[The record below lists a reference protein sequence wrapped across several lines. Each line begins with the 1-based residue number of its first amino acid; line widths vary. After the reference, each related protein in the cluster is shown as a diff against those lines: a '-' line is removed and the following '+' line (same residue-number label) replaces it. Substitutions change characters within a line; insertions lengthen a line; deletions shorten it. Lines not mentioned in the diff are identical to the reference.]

1 MVRDGRYTFSM
12 ELREPSDLTN
22 ISFDEFVSLIFDRDT
37 PPEAGKLDASFCD
50 VGVEFDAKK
59 MCAYYVR
66 LFQEPEF
73 LVSRFTKPQL
83 EEGFWAIMGHTIE
96 WSTANIIYDSN
107 LPLSARKDCIESM
120 AVLFERLFA
129 NEPLD
134 TSVHMWWDS
143 LCYDW
148 HCGNRKRERGGEDL
162 ELQNIFFQTLS
173 KILAIDSWICQA
185 AALHGMGH
193 LHHPQTKE
201 IVDRYID
208 ENPSL
213 TTEQKAY
220 ALAAAEFKVL

>member
-37 PPEAGKLDASFCD
+37 PPEAGKLDPSFYD

-59 MCAYYVR
+59 MCAYYVQ

-73 LVSRFTKPQL
+73 LVSRFTKQQL
-83 EEGFWAIMGHTIE
+83 EEGFWAIMGHTVE

-120 AVLFERLFA
+120 ALLFERLFA

-162 ELQNIFFQTLS
+162 ELQNVFFETLA
-173 KILAIDSWICQA
+173 KVLAIDSWICQG
-185 AALHGMGH
+185 AALHGLGH
-193 LHHPQTKE
+193 LHHPRTKE
-201 IVDRYID
+201 LIDRFVD
-208 ENPSL
+208 EHPTL
-213 TTEQKAY
+213 TQEQKAY
-220 ALAAAEFKVL
+220 AVAAAKFEVM